1 MSPKRFLMQG
11 HHDLNLLVSRF
22 DSVQYGQYHDTS
34 MLKNEVMMTSLM
46 INLDSHAD
54 FFNEIPEYSEYMV
67 SCSEV
72 FKIFFK
78 IFESSLDVFSS

>member
-1 MSPKRFLMQG
+1 
-11 HHDLNLLVSRF
+11 
-22 DSVQYGQYHDTS
+22 

-67 SCSEV
+67 SFV
-72 FKIFFK
+72 FKFLLVNKNFK
-78 IFESSLDVFSS
+78 HFKQVEPAQENLELNF